1 MINSNN
7 NRSIFYFSV
16 ILVIGFVS
24 CNSSENEVDLANNFV
39 KIYNNEDFKI
49 SYQPLDIKQTK
60 DGGYIILGIEG
71 ANNTYISRVT
81 AVGEFLSDTVISS
94 PYTNPLSALIE
105 INGAYHFFSMDDVTL
120 GLHLLKV
127 SLSDSSQTPEVV
139 KSFPEIIYPLHA
151 SQTPDGGFI
160 VQSYNRD
167 DKTTVLT
174 KLSAGFTQE
183 WQEEYEVLEDV
194 EEKIIAKFAGTGGRT
209 MPYFTGST
217 NDGNTYFFN
226 GYFNFNFSMVF
237 VNGATGEMTGV
248 LNGLREETGVS
259 AAAHLGDGNYALARY
274 SFDDNF
280 ISPKGEVVPQEAKFS
295 GEIEDNKFAEIE
307 AHAVVKIER
316 VVINGKNIVVFGT
329 HTKSKQIVLYLY
341 DETDGALLGVKYFG
355 DINPY
360 EFGGFSLTAD
370 GGLVLLGRT
379 FVAGRFPRMVVFKV
393 SQETLNALVE

>member
-1 MINSNN
+1 MMMNN
-7 NRSIFYFSV
+7 NNILYIFLA
-16 ILVIGFVS
+16 LVVGITS
-24 CNSSENEVDLANNFV
+24 CKTEEAEVELANNFV

-60 DGGYIILGIEG
+60 DGGFIILGIEG
-71 ANNTYISRVT
+71 SNNTYISRIT
-81 AVGEFLSDTVISS
+81 DVGEFLSDTVISS
-94 PYTNPLSALIE
+94 PYTNPLSELIE
-105 INGAYHFFSMDDVTL
+105 INDAYHFFSMDDVTL

-127 SLSDSSQTPEVV
+127 SLSDSSQIPEVV

-167 DKTTVLT
+167 DKTTVMT
-174 KLSAGFTQE
+174 KLNGGFSQV

-194 EEKIIAKFAGTGGRT
+194 EEKIIAKFAGTGERT
-209 MPYFTGST
+209 MPYFTGSAD
-217 NDGNTYFFN
+217 DGGTYFFN

-237 VNGATGEMTGV
+237 VNASTGEMTGV

-259 AAAHLGDGNYALARY
+259 AAVHLGGAAYALSRY
-274 SFDDNF
+274 SFGDSF
-280 ISPKGEVVPQEAKFS
+280 IAPKGEVTPQDAKFS

-307 AHAVVKIER
+307 AHAVVKIKR
-316 VVINGKNIVVFGT
+316 LVINGKNVVAYGT

-341 DETDGALLGVKYFG
+341 DEADGVLLGVKYFG
-355 DINPY
+355 DVNPY
-360 EFGGFSLTAD
+360 EFGGFSLTND

-379 FVAGRFPRMVVFKV
+379 FVAGRFPRMVVFKM
-393 SQETLNALVE
+393 SQEDLNSLVE